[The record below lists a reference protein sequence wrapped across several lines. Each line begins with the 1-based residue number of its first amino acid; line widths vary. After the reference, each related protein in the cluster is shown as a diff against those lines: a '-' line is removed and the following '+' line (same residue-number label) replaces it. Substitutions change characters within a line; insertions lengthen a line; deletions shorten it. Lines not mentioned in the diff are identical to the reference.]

1 MKKTSKDKKT
11 VGVEFNDQSIW
22 ILLTENLTSHFLR
35 LKICVFS
42 SVKGLWKS
50 LLMSDNKP

>member
-11 VGVEFNDQSIW
+11 VGVEYNDQSIW

-42 SVKGLWKS
+42 SVKRLWKS